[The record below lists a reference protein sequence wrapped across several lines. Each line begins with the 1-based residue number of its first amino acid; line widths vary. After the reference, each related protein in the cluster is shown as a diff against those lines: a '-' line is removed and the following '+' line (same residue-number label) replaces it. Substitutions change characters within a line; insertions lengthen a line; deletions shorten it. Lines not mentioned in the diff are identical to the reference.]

1 MSVKMGCHQSRV
13 TAMAYHRFRI
23 GETDTLRLAK
33 ARMAITAATRERERL
48 LREMAKLKADNAR
61 QRLALRYA
69 RLGATQVDHHVDA

>member
-1 MSVKMGCHQSRV
+1 
-13 TAMAYHRFRI
+13 
-23 GETDTLRLAK
+23 
-33 ARMAITAATRERERL
+33 MAIPAATRERERL